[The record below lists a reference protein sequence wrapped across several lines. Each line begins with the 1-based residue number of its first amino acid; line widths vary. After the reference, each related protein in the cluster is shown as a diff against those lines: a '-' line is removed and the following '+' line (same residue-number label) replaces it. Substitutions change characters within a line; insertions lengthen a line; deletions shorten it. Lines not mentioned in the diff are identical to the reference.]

1 MRTTEDDAEDRA
13 LLARAGAGD
22 TRAFDAL
29 YTRHERRVY
38 RYLLTLIADPHAA
51 EDVLVE
57 VMTIVWRD
65 AAKFAGNSRATTWIL
80 GIARHKA
87 LDVRRANSRKG
98 GRNAALEDVD
108 EPVSEDAG
116 PQDLAHRALEAAEV
130 KRALGELSDEHREVL
145 QLAFFED
152 LGYEEIASLLG
163 IPENTVKTRVY
174 YAKRQLKAH
183 LT

>member
-13 LLARAGAGD
+13 LLARVGAGD
-22 TRAFDAL
+22 RRAFDVL

-65 AAKFAGNSRATTWIL
+65 AAKFAGGSRATTWML
-80 GIARHKA
+80 GIARHRA
-87 LDVRRANSRKG
+87 LDARRSKARTSRD
-98 GRNAALEDVD
+98 APLEDVA
-108 EPVSEDAG
+108 EPASEADG
-116 PQDLAHRALEAAEV
+116 PQEIMHRDLQAAEV
-130 KRALGELSDEHREVL
+130 KRALAELSTEHREVL
-145 QLAFFED
+145 QLAFFEE
-152 LGYEEIASLLG
+152 LGYEEIAALLG

-174 YAKRQLKAH
+174 YAKRQLKTH
-183 LT
+183 LV